1 MSLFQLDFLIFL
13 GLLVV
18 FYYALPARF
27 QWPCLLVFSLGFYL
41 LSGGVGAL
49 CYVAVTALSIFFSAH
64 LLQRMQQPFDRY
76 AKENPDGLSRQQLQ
90 AMAKKLTAKKR
101 WVVAALVVLNLGIL
115 AAVKYANFAFSQLNA
130 LLGLSLPEVNLL
142 LPLGISFY
150 TFQTIGYL
158 VDVYRGKLAAE
169 HNFGKFSLFVL
180 FFPQIIQ
187 GPISRYEP
195 LSKQLLEAHTFD
207 YHTVK
212 SGALRLLW
220 GYFKVLVIANRA
232 AAPVDAVFSGGS
244 YTGLS
249 VFLGVLLY
257 GIQIYADFSGGIDI
271 VLGAAEM
278 LGIELPENFR
288 RPFLAR
294 SISEFWQRWH
304 ITLGVW
310 MRTYVFYPL
319 SFSKAFTKL
328 AQRMRKRLG
337 NQTGKVLPACMASF
351 IVFLLVGIWH
361 GASWKYVVY
370 GVFQAIFVSSATL
383 LEKPYANLRSKL
395 RIRDSNRLWQVFQV
409 SRTLVLITLG
419 RYLTRAD
426 SLMSAIGLWK
436 STFLTD
442 DFWNLAVLDTG
453 MATKEYLVLLAAT
466 VLLFTVDGLNEKG
479 ICVRDWL
486 SRQTI
491 VLRWTVYFAAIFAIT
506 VFGTYGIG
514 YATQLIYQGF

>member
-13 GLLVV
+13 GLLAVC
-18 FYYALPARF
+18 YYALPAKY

-41 LSGGVGAL
+41 LCGGAGAL
-49 CYVAVTALSIFFSAH
+49 AYVAVTALSIW
-64 LLQRMQQPFDRY
+64 LGGIVLERMQTPFDRF
-76 AKENPDGLSRQQLQ
+76 AKENPQNLSRQELQ
-90 AMAKKLTAKKR
+90 ALAKKLTRKKR
-101 WVVAALVVLNLGIL
+101 WVVAGLVIGNLGIL

-130 LLGLSLPEVNLL
+130 LLGLSLGQVNLL

-150 TFQTIGYL
+150 TFQSIGYL
-158 VDVYRGKLAAE
+158 VDVYRGKLPAE
-169 HNFGKFSLFVL
+169 RNPGKFALFVL
-180 FFPQIIQ
+180 FFPQIVQ

-195 LSKQLLEAHTFD
+195 LSRQLFAPHRFD
-207 YHTVK
+207 YDTVR

-232 AAPVDAVFSGGS
+232 AIPVDAVFSGEN
-244 YTGLS
+244 YTGLT
-249 VFLGVLLY
+249 VFLAALLY
-257 GIQIYADFSGGIDI
+257 GIQIYADFSGGTDI
-271 VLGAAEM
+271 VLGAAQM

-304 ITLGVW
+304 ITLGLW

-319 SFSKAFTKL
+319 SFSKAFTRL
-328 AQRMRKRLG
+328 AQRMRKKLG
-337 NQTGKVLPACMASF
+337 SQTGKVLPACLASF
-351 IVFLLVGIWH
+351 VVFLLVGIWH

-383 LEKPYANLRSKL
+383 LEKPYANLRGKL
-395 RIRDSNRLWQVFQV
+395 HIRQDHWLWQSFQV
-409 SRTLVLITLG
+409 TRTLVLITLG

-426 SLMSAIGLWK
+426 SLTRAVTLWK
-436 STFLTD
+436 NTFVTD
-442 DFWNLAVLDTG
+442 GFWNWTLFQTGLDT
-453 MATKEYLVLLAAT
+453 KNYLLLLAAT

-479 ICVRDWL
+479 VCLRAWL
-486 SRQTI
+486 SRQHI
-491 VLRWTVYFAAIFAIT
+491 VLRWAVYLAGIFAVT

-514 YATQLIYQGF
+514 YATELIYQGF